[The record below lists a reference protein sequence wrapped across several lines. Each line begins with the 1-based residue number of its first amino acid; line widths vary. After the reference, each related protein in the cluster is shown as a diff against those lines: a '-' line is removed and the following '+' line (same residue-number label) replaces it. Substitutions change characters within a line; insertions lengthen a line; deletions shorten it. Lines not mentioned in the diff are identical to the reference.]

1 MGFLRKIGSSKSLRE
16 KASKDA
22 YRPPTPPPQLPP
34 LPDHIRRSESKS
46 THQSNNTQQRA
57 QRRRSRSL
65 WGTSEEAKVARTGL
79 QRRDSFC
86 GSTFTTDSSP
96 SSQPWRS
103 RDAWLALHTPSTPT
117 IVNELTFP
125 CSLDPPTPGWRG
137 RGGGGFFAGTEAMT
151 DADKIKSARG
161 DDGDSIFSLPPRSRS
176 RAATLASRDSPTP
189 SRSKLAYPTP
199 PLDSGVDDSPM
210 SPTMMPKTGL
220 RRPSHNGSQIE
231 SLPPV
236 SALPPPRAVSPVPT
250 LPPTPTTPRAPA
262 RSNSVT
268 TTARDSTSSGDH
280 GSQSPV
286 TPQQSTQLLQAPPS
300 NFLPSEAKVPWGQA
314 SRSASP
320 ILFRNDSTST
330 THSSRLSARSS
341 THSSR
346 ARIVYSPKPPSRA
359 LPATPP
365 DSDSGHSN
373 EEHGLPYDQPQQ
385 QQQHNAV
392 DITDEAGGEV
402 IDFTRPRS
410 PAAEQAQGPSSDD
423 LRRSLSSS
431 RGRRSSIQSSYE
443 THESFNSVGSGAFYT
458 PPPADSP
465 AISGAGAAAAQGFF
479 APPLPVPAG
488 AAPVSSTLPT
498 PLSRSGPSSGLVI
511 PPPRSTSRP
520 PSRSASRASRSS
532 HGHSSHGHDM
542 PYTPATAQYPTIAQW
557 RAVSA
562 DSPSPAPAPAYIPAT
577 PQSPPPLVQSLQPQ
591 KTGGSLRSMRRSS
604 RTSLHRSMKSASKA
618 DSVGVTDAAAWNPA
632 SPVPDPFA
640 GPWEQPAPYEI
651 GFNPEHQAYAA
662 PLRLPQKTNRLP
674 SLRGNGRLAKA
685 GWI

>member
-22 YRPPTPPPQLPP
+22 YRSPTPPPQLPP

-46 THQSNNTQQRA
+46 AQQSNDTQQRT

-65 WGTSEEAKVARTGL
+65 WATSDEAKVARTGL

-86 GSTFTTDSSP
+86 GSTYTTDSSNP
-96 SSQPWRS
+96 SAQPWRS

-151 DADKIKSARG
+151 DADKIKSSKG
-161 DDGDSIFSLPPRSRS
+161 EDGESIYSLPPRSRS
-176 RAATLASRDSPTP
+176 RAATLHSSTGSPTTA
-189 SRSKLAYPTP
+189 RTKLAYPTP
-199 PLDSGVDDSPM
+199 PLETSANESPM
-210 SPTMMPKTGL
+210 SPTLMPKTGS
-220 RRPSHNGSQIE
+220 RRPSHAGSQIE
-231 SLPPV
+231 PLPLV
-236 SALPPPRAVSPVPT
+236 SALPPRAVSPAPA

-330 THSSRLSARSS
+330 THSSIQSPSARSS
-341 THSSR
+341 VLSSR
-346 ARIVYSPKPPSRA
+346 ARVQHSPKPPSRA

-373 EEHGLPYDQPQQ
+373 EAHGLPYDRSPRQR
-385 QQQHNAV
+385 HAV
-392 DITDEAGGEV
+392 DITDEDGGEV

-410 PAAEQAQGPSSDD
+410 PPVEQAPGPSPNDM
-423 LRRSLSSS
+423 RRSLSST
-431 RGRRSSIQSSYE
+431 RRRRSSIQSSYE

-458 PPPADSP
+458 PPATDSP
-465 AISGAGAAAAQGFF
+465 SITSAVAQGFF
-479 APPLPVPAG
+479 PTAPVPA
-488 AAPVSSTLPT
+488 AVTPVISTLPL
-498 PLSRSGPSSGLVI
+498 PSLSRSVPSSGLVI

-532 HGHSSHGHDM
+532 HGHSSQGHDM
-542 PYTPATAQYPTIAQW
+542 PYTPATSQYPTIAQW
-557 RAVSA
+557 RAGSV
-562 DSPSPAPAPAYIPAT
+562 DSPSPAPAP
-577 PQSPPPLVQSLQPQ
+577 QSPPLVHTLQPQ

-604 RTSLHRSMKSASKA
+604 HVSTHTHRSMKSAGKA
-618 DSVGVTDAAAWNPA
+618 ELAVSDGWNPA
-632 SPVPDPFA
+632 SPGIPDPFA

-651 GFNPEHQAYAA
+651 GFNPEHQQFAA
-662 PLRLPQKTNRLP
+662 PLRLPPKTNRLP

>member
-22 YRPPTPPPQLPP
+22 FRAPTPPPQLPP

-46 THQSNNTQQRA
+46 NQKSNDTQQRA

-65 WGTSEEAKVARTGL
+65 WGTSDEAKVARTGL

-86 GSTFTTDSSP
+86 GSTFTTDSSTA
-96 SSQPWRS
+96 SQPWRT

-151 DADKIKSARG
+151 DADKIKSGRG
-161 DDGDSIFSLPPRSRS
+161 DDADSLYSLPPPRSRS
-176 RAATLASRDSPTP
+176 RAATLHSRDSPTP

-199 PLDSGVDDSPM
+199 PLDSGADESPM
-210 SPTMMPKTGL
+210 SPTLLPKTGS
-220 RRPSHNGSQIE
+220 RRPSHSGSQAIE
-231 SLPPV
+231 PLPPV
-236 SALPPPRAVSPVPT
+236 SAVPLHRAVSPVST

-330 THSSRLSARSS
+330 THSSSLSARSS

-346 ARIVYSPKPPSRA
+346 ARVVHSPKPPSRA

-373 EEHGLPYDQPQQ
+373 EEHGLPYDRPQSST
-385 QQQHNAV
+385 V
-392 DITDEAGGEV
+392 DLTDEAGGEV

-410 PAAEQAQGPSSDD
+410 PAEHAQGPD
-423 LRRSLSSS
+423 LRRSLSSG

-458 PPPADSP
+458 PPAADSP
-465 AISGAGAAAAQGFF
+465 SIANAVAQGFF
-479 APPLPVPAG
+479 APPLPVPVG
-488 AAPVSSTLPT
+488 AAPAQTLP
-498 PLSRSGPSSGLVI
+498 PPSLSRCVPSSGLVI
-511 PPPRSTSRP
+511 PPPRSSSSRP

-542 PYTPATAQYPTIAQW
+542 PYTPATAQYPTYPAIAQW
-557 RAVSA
+557 RSGAGV
-562 DSPSPAPAPAYIPAT
+562 DSPCPAP
-577 PQSPPPLVQSLQPQ
+577 QSSPPLVQLQPQ

-604 RTSLHRSMKSASKA
+604 RTSLHRSMKSAGKDVA
-618 DSVGVTDAAAWNPA
+618 EWAAPV
-632 SPVPDPFA
+632 PVPDPFA

-651 GFNPEHQAYAA
+651 GFNPEHQQVRL
-662 PLRLPQKTNRLP
+662 PHLPQLPQKNRLP
-674 SLRGNGRLAKA
+674 SLRGSGRLAKA

>member
-46 THQSNNTQQRA
+46 TEQSSTNTQQRA

-65 WGTSEEAKVARTGL
+65 WATADEAKIARTGL

-96 SSQPWRS
+96 ASQPWRS
-103 RDAWLALHTPSTPT
+103 RDAWLALHTPTTPT
-117 IVNELTFP
+117 IVNDLTFP

-137 RGGGGFFAGTEAMT
+137 RGGGGFFAGTESMT
-151 DADKIKSARG
+151 DAELIKSATRG
-161 DDGDSIFSLPPRSRS
+161 EDGDSIYSLPPRSRS
-176 RAATLASRDSPTP
+176 RAATLHSSGSPTP
-189 SRSKLAYPTP
+189 ARSKLAYPTP
-199 PLDSGVDDSPM
+199 PLEDSPDESPM
-210 SPTMMPKTGL
+210 SPTLMPKTGS
-220 RRPSHNGSQIE
+220 RRPSHAGSQIE
-231 SLPPV
+231 PPPPV
-236 SALPPPRAVSPVPT
+236 PPLPAQATNSPAPS

-286 TPQQSTQLLQAPPS
+286 TPQQSTQLLQAPFVS

-330 THSSRLSARSS
+330 SSSSKQSLSARSS
-341 THSSR
+341 VRSSR
-346 ARIVYSPKPPSRA
+346 APVQHSPAPPQRA

-365 DSDSGHSN
+365 DSDSGHSD
-373 EEHGLPYDQPQQ
+373 EAHHGLAYDQPRDS
-385 QQQHNAV
+385 V
-392 DITDEAGGEV
+392 DADEAGEV

-410 PAAEQAQGPSSDD
+410 PAEPAEPAHGPLRPSRASTSVNAQ
-423 LRRSLSSS
+423 RSRSSS
-431 RGRRSSIQSSYE
+431 RGRRGSIPSSYD
-443 THESFNSVGSGAFYT
+443 THDSFNSAAFYT
-458 PPPADSP
+458 PPAADSP
-465 AISGAGAAAAQGFF
+465 NIASAVAQSFF
-479 APPLPVPAG
+479 APALPVPSSSTTIS
-488 AAPVSSTLPT
+488 AAASASTTTLPT
-498 PLSRSGPSSGLVI
+498 TTSSLSRSAPRDGLVI

-520 PSRSASRASRSS
+520 PSRTASRASRSS
-532 HGHSSHGHDM
+532 HGHSSHGHE
-542 PYTPATAQYPTIAQW
+542 PYTPATAQYPTPATLNQW
-557 RAVSA
+557 RAGSV
-562 DSPSPAPAPAYIPAT
+562 DSPSPAPM
-577 PQSPPPLVQSLQPQ
+577 PQSPPLVSLQPQ
-591 KTGGSLRSMRRSS
+591 KTGGSLRSIRRSS
-604 RTSLHRSMKSASKA
+604 HVSTHRSMKSAGKGEIPA
-618 DSVGVTDAAAWNPA
+618 EWNA
-632 SPVPDPFA
+632 VPDPFA

-651 GFNPEHQAYAA
+651 GFNPEHQ
-662 PLRLPQKTNRLP
+662 PIPRPQKGVRLP
-674 SLRGNGRLAKA
+674 SLRGSGRLAKA